1 MKKQI
6 TTKLQLNKETLRNL
20 SDRDLKNA
28 IGGATRLCA
37 PTGLTYCQPCATES
51 CISGSGGSCDTF
63 AANCC

>member
-6 TTKLQLNKETLRNL
+6 TAKLQLNKETLRNL

-28 IGGATRLCA
+28 IGGATRICQE
-37 PTGLTYCQPCATES
+37 TGLSFCQSCPTES

-63 AANCC
+63 APHCC